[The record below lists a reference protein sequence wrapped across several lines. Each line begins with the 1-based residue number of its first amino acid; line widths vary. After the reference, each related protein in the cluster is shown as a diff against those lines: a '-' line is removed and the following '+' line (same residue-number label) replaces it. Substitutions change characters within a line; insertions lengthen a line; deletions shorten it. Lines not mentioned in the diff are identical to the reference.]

1 MVDYWSCGVSV
12 VVDRGL
18 FATAMIITCPQCGC
32 QVDKRAGEV
41 NRAKAAGRTLYCGRE
56 CAGLARRHDTRTPEQ
71 KKADKA
77 AYDTNYRAKN
87 REMLKAKKAAYYA
100 ENHDREKE
108 RATRQKRMPQHLE
121 YCRRPEYRAK
131 KKVYDRQYRAEKF
144 YGELAEAFVL
154 TLEIRDAAL
163 EKAGG
168 DYELR
173 LMKGTLSK
181 SQKRRRDYE
190 RLNRKEP
197 EVGTL
202 GNLERRE
209 RR

>member
-1 MVDYWSCGVSV
+1 MW
-12 VVDRGL
+12 
-18 FATAMIITCPQCGC
+18 ITCAHCGC
-32 QVDKRAGEV
+32 QCDKRAGEV
-41 NRAKAAGRTLYCGRE
+41 NRARKAGLAIYCGRG
-56 CAGLARRHDTRTPEQ
+56 CAGLGRRKDTRTPEQ

-77 AYDTNYRAKN
+77 AYDAEYRAKN
-87 REMLKAKKAAYYA
+87 RSVLKDKKAAYYA
-100 ENHDREKE
+100 ENHDRDKE
-108 RATRQKRMPQHLE
+108 RELRQNRMPQHVE
-121 YCRRPEYRAK
+121 YCRRPEYRAQ
-131 KKVYDRQYRAEKF
+131 KKVYDRKYRAEKF

-173 LMKGTLSK
+173 MMKGTMSK

-197 EVGTL
+197 EVSPL
-202 GNLERRE
+202 GNLERSE